1 VKVALVPIG
10 QVVPYEHNP
19 RRHEAAVAKVA
30 GSLRE
35 FGWRQP
41 IVVDRNMVVVVGHA
55 RLAAAQMLG
64 MAEVPV
70 HIASDLS
77 ENQARAY
84 RIADNRTNE
93 ESDWDRELLA
103 LELGDL
109 AHAGIELALT
119 GFDGVELEELR
130 LIGADGFTDP
140 DETPAV
146 PAVPVT
152 RSGDLWMLG
161 LHRVLCGGLCSS
173 PVSRD
178 NPLAF

>member
-1 VKVALVPIG
+1 
-10 QVVPYEHNP
+10 
-19 RRHEAAVAKVA
+19 
-30 GSLRE
+30 
-35 FGWRQP
+35 
-41 IVVDRNMVVVVGHA
+41 
-55 RLAAAQMLG
+55 MLG

-70 HIASDLS
+70 HIAGDLS

-152 RSGDLWMLG
+152 RPGDLWIARSAPAALRRCHG
-161 LHRVLCGGLCSS
+161 SGGGGAVDGGRVG
-173 PVSRD
+173 
-178 NPLAF
+178 